1 MYDRA
6 VRSTIKVGII
16 ITVLLATVFVAGLA
30 LGGLYIFIKA
40 PSETGLPWFG
50 LALFAFS
57 VFLGYTL
64 SRTNLWV
71 ESEGETIR
79 ERRLLTGSVV
89 ERTLAELTEIV
100 PLVSGVGGITGAAMD
115 AILRTPNRGFLI
127 RFQEGRRISLIRGD
141 VKGLDEFMTAL
152 RDRLGPSWTNRPT

>member
-6 VRSTIKVGII
+6 VRTTIKAGIV
-16 ITVLLATVFVAGLA
+16 ITILLATVFVCGVA
-30 LGGLYIFIKA
+30 LGGLTILFRA
-40 PSETGLPWFG
+40 PSETGLPWLG
-50 LALFAFS
+50 LGLFAFS
-57 VFLGYTL
+57 LFLGYL
-64 SRTNLWV
+64 MSRTNLWV
-71 ESEGETIR
+71 ESDGETIR
-79 ERRLLTGSVV
+79 ERRLFTGSVV
-89 ERTLAELTEIV
+89 ERRLAEVTEIV

-152 RDRLGPSWTNRPT
+152 RDRLGPSWTNRPA